1 MTEIGASKAE
11 ARAAAFLRR
20 KTARA
25 QVDQALA
32 QRHLLGWLSQFAGQT
47 LAGYMPINSEI
58 DPLPV
63 MAQWA
68 AQGPVCVPV
77 IDGPGLPLR
86 FRQWR
91 PGCAMIEGPF
101 RALVPEEG
109 AFLDPEV
116 LIVPLLAFD
125 RGGRRLGYGGGY
137 YDRTLQGLRAMRPTQ
152 AAGFAFAAQ
161 ETPRLV
167 TEATDQPLDVM
178 ITETGVILP
187 HPPKPLAP
195 AQRPA

>member
-1 MTEIGASKAE
+1 MTDIGESKSE

-25 QVDQALA
+25 QVDQASA
-32 QRHLLGWLSQFAGQT
+32 QLHLHSWLSQFTGRT
-47 LAGYMPINSEI
+47 LSGYMPINSEI

-63 MAQWA
+63 MTQWA
-68 AQGPVCVPV
+68 AHGSVCVPV
-77 IDGPGLPLR
+77 IDGPGLALR
-86 FRQWR
+86 FRQWQ

-109 AFLDPEV
+109 AFLVPEV

-125 RGGRRLGYGGGY
+125 RCGRRLGYGGGY

-152 AAGFAFAAQ
+152 AGGFAFAAQ
-161 ETPRLV
+161 ETLRLP
-167 TEATDQPLDVM
+167 TEATDQPLDAV

-187 HPPKPLAP
+187 PRTKPLAP
-195 AQRPA
+195 TERPA